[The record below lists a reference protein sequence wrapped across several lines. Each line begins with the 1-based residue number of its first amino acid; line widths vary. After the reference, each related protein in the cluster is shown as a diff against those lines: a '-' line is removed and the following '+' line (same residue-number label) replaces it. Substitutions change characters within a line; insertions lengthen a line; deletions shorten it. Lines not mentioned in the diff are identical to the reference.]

1 MSSLTTRRLSRR
13 FTRLAA
19 VFMVTVALGALLAG
33 SSSVTAQQSA
43 TVDDP
48 AYFSATGFRVS
59 TPAFWNFFVTRGGVR
74 TFGYP
79 VSNEFPLLGQ
89 RVQLFQRALLIES
102 PSGDVHPADLLDGS
116 YLPYQHV
123 DGLTLPTADAALLA
137 GAPRPGSPTYLQDVT
152 SFVQQSVPDSWN
164 GMAVNFASTYNGTL
178 TCADVS
184 ATGDPCDPTR
194 LPWLA
199 LGVWGLPTSAP
210 AVDPHNYDFV
220 YQRFQRGVLFYSA
233 STNQTQWIL
242 AGDWL
247 KRAMVGGS
255 DLPADLARDAAG
267 SRFLDAFADGRPL
280 GLARPSELP
289 DTSLADAFSS
299 EGGFVSAQAPPVPVM
314 QTATAVSLT
323 ATAVG
328 DLATATSVSAT
339 QTALA
344 GPGVIGATPTLSATN
359 VQQTATALALN
370 PVGLATAVALT
381 ATAGAPLPS
390 ELTPS
395 VPAVPPPAV
404 VSTTPVSNAGCLGDE
419 QMYFVPR
426 KPYVATRV
434 QVSVTSQRHH
444 NVQYMALAGALDTG
458 TASERPGYIGWVWT
472 WTVTPPAEGWYQFTF
487 YADGLHPCIT
497 SGFNVYTAVG
507 ATATP
512 TPTNLPAGNPEPTNT
527 PTPGAPSLSNIQPT
541 NGGCSQTITIL
552 GQNFGTPSNGAITPN
567 GGQVFFGGRSA
578 TVINWTNTAILIG
591 IPSGAQAGSN
601 QVTVSVP
608 GGGFSLGPNF
618 NLVISGSGGSTG
630 PGTPTPTPPS
640 LSCP

>member
-1 MSSLTTRRLSRR
+1 MSWLTTRRLPQP
-13 FTRLAA
+13 FTRMA
-19 VFMVTVALGALLAG
+19 VVLMVTLALGTLLAT
-33 SSSVTAQQSA
+33 SSSVTAQQSTA
-43 TVDDP
+43 VDDP
-48 AYFSATGFRVS
+48 AYFPATGFRVS
-59 TPAFWNFFVTRGGVR
+59 APAFWNFFITRGGAR
-74 TFGYP
+74 TLGYP

-89 RVQLFQRALLIES
+89 RAQLFQRALLMQS
-102 PSGDVHPADLLDGS
+102 PSGDVHAADLLDGS

-123 DGLTLPTADAALLA
+123 DGLTLPTAEAALLA
-137 GAPRPGSPTYLQDVT
+137 GAPLPGSPTYLGDVAT
-152 SFVQQSVPDSWN
+152 FVQQNVPDSWN
-164 GMAVNFASTYNGTL
+164 GMPVNFATTYNSTV
-178 TCADVS
+178 TCDDMS
-184 ATGDPCDPTR
+184 ATGDACDPTQ

-199 LGVWGLPTSAP
+199 LSVWGLPTSAP
-210 AVDPHNYDFV
+210 AVDPHNHDFV
-220 YQRFQRGVLFYSA
+220 YQRFQRGVIFYSA
-233 STNQTQWIL
+233 TTSQTQWML

-247 KRAMVGGS
+247 KRAMVGS
-255 DLPADLARDAAG
+255 DVPADLTRDASG

-280 GLARPSELP
+280 GLARPAELP
-289 DTSLADAFSS
+289 DTSLADAFTS
-299 EGGFVSAQAPPVPVM
+299 EGGFASAQAPPVPVM

-328 DLATATSVSAT
+328 ELGTATSVSAT

-344 GPGVIGATPTLSATN
+344 VPGVIGATPTLSATN
-359 VQQTATALALN
+359 VEQTATALALN
-370 PVGLATAVALT
+370 PGGLATAVALT
-381 ATAGAPLPS
+381 ATAGATPPVG

-395 VPAVPPPAV
+395 APVVPPAA
-404 VSTTPVSNAGCLGDE
+404 VSTTPVSNAGCIGDE
-419 QMYFVPR
+419 QMYFVPS

-458 TASERPGYIGWVWT
+458 TATERPGYIGWVWT

-512 TPTNLPAGNPEPTNT
+512 TATNLPAGNPEPTNT
-527 PTPGAPSLSNIQPT
+527 PTPGVPTLSNIQP
-541 NGGCSQTITIL
+541 NSGGCSQTITIL
-552 GQNFGTPSNGAITPN
+552 GQNFGTPTNGAITPN

-601 QVTVSVP
+601 QITVSVP

-618 NLVISGSGGSTG
+618 NLVISGSGGSVG

-640 LSCP
+640 ASCP